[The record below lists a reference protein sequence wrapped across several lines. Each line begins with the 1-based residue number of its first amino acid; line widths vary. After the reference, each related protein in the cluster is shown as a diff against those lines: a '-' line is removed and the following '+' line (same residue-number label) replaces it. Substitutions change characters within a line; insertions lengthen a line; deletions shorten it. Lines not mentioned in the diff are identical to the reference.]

1 MTEAGKQHLRR
12 VRRELLGDNMLAC
25 LDRLKAYGNDNAG
38 SFAPL
43 LLDLYETYKAD
54 ASNTSTDE
62 SVIEMTGV
70 DD

>member
-54 ASNTSTDE
+54 ASNLSADEPMVEVTD
-62 SVIEMTGV
+62 V
-70 DD
+70 DG